1 MARIKKLA
9 EKPENLHLIERY
21 LVVALNNF
29 FMEME
34 RYRELLGDLTIFASF
49 VNYLDQIENGLDEGM
64 GWILDTHDGKLEYS
78 QLLGNLVNNVAPELE
93 TLLDSQL
100 SVNSSPGAT
109 SKIVEE
115 INADI
120 QLLTERYWDD
130 IRKKGYEL
138 HDVLIGS
145 V

>member
-1 MARIKKLA
+1 
-9 EKPENLHLIERY
+9 
-21 LVVALNNF
+21 
-29 FMEME
+29 
-34 RYRELLGDLTIFASF
+34 
-49 VNYLDQIENGLDEGM
+49 M